1 MLEILGF
8 ALLLGENI
16 VLNEEGLAHNLTNTV
31 DRLVIYRLVVV
42 GGLVHCQEIQNVLL
56 IALVDEKFV
65 LILLNNDIPRVE
77 GLGSCHNS

>member
-16 VLNEEGLAHNLTNTV
+16 VLYEEGFAHNLTNTV
-31 DRLVIYRLVVV
+31 DGLVVYRLVIV
-42 GGLVHCQEIQNVLL
+42 GGLVDCQEIQNVLL

-77 GLGSCHNS
+77 